1 MTKLIT
7 NLLNK
12 ATQSGQSNINGR
24 MSYDYG
30 EKGPLESKYSA
41 TIKNDILT
49 FTHWGTKTLELDL
62 KGRTIIDYY
71 GESVSDKDSLNDV
84 LKYFNLSNLG
94 RFHFYPSK
102 DLFELEEN

>member
-1 MTKLIT
+1 MTKLLT

-12 ATQSGQSNINGR
+12 ATTKGQANINGHK
-24 MSYDYG
+24 SYDYG
-30 EKGPLESKYSA
+30 YKGPLESKYSA

-71 GESVSDKDSLNDV
+71 GESVSDRDSLNDV
-84 LKYFNLSNLG
+84 LDYFNFNNLG

-102 DLFELEEN
+102 DLFELKEN

>member
-1 MTKLIT
+1 MSQLLN

-12 ATQSGQSNINGR
+12 ATQSGKANVNGR
-24 MSYDYG
+24 MAYGYG

-41 TIKNDILT
+41 TINNDILT

-62 KGRTIIDYY
+62 KGRTIIEYY
-71 GESVSDKDSLNDV
+71 GESVSDRDSLNDV
-84 LKYFNLSNLG
+84 LSYFNLSNLG

-102 DLFELEEN
+102 ALFELEDN

>member
-1 MTKLIT
+1 MSQLLN

-41 TIKNDILT
+41 TINNDILT

-71 GESVSDKDSLNDV
+71 GESVSDRDSLNDV
-84 LKYFNLSNLG
+84 LSYFNLSNLG